1 MPSGVGNGTPRKMPN
16 YHAAPKNAPLLPPT
30 LRRRYSVQDLYLAG
44 ADEYRAI
51 VEEIKAGR
59 AVIFMRVKEEKVPMD
74 DAWRRH

>member
-1 MPSGVGNGTPRKMPN
+1 M
-16 YHAAPKNAPLLPPT
+16 
-30 LRRRYSVQDLYLAG
+30 QDLYLAG